1 MHGLLKGILMNSLRW
16 IALSIFTLIQ
26 ISCGG
31 SSSPAPSVP
40 EENNSSID
48 SGSDQPDIQTPVANP
63 FEMHSETF
71 SAQAAI
77 SSGKTRSTSE
87 RFKATHQLSVTR
99 QQ

>member
-1 MHGLLKGILMNSLRW
+1 MNSLRW

-31 SSSPAPSVP
+31 SSSTATSDPK
-40 EENNSSID
+40 ENNSSID
-48 SGSDQPDIQTPVANP
+48 SGSGAPDIQKPVANP

-77 SSGKTRSTSE
+77 SSGKTTSTSE
-87 RFKATHQLSVTR
+87 RFNATHQLSITR
-99 QQ
+99 